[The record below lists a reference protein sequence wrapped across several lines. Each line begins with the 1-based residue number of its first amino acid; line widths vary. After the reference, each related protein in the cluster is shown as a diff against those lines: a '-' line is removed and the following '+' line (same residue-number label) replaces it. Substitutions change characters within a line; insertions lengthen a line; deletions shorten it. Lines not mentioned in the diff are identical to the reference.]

1 MAKQI
6 SSKVRTRL
14 IQAAVR
20 LAHRHGFEHT
30 TLAEIAKAA
39 KVPPGNLY
47 YYFKTKDEIGDAIVE
62 RRLSELSAMKT
73 EFAKVVSPLKNAS
86 AVLP

>member
-6 SSKVRTRL
+6 NSKVRTRL
-14 IQAAVR
+14 IQAAVS
-20 LAHRHGFEHT
+20 LAYRHGFEHT
-30 TLAEIAKAA
+30 TLVEIAKAA

-62 RRLSELSAMKT
+62 RRLSDC
-73 EFAKVVSPLKNAS
+73 P
-86 AVLP
+86 P